1 MTGVYFTITG
11 MNHYQG
17 SDFLKRGMEVEL
29 IKEPE
34 NHYDMFAIRV
44 EVYGRGKIGYVA
56 NNPNTVLEDTM
67 EAGEIYNMMRSCAKA
82 KVRRIDGKG
91 VICELSEV
99 HQQQMCVTCM
109 KSIDVDA
116 FRCPYCKGIQ
126 PQLDYDDYIEPIC
139 FKPVKIKKVKSKP
152 LFSTAEIITATSKQ
166 DDPGYLAF
174 LFSRLL

>member
-56 NNPNTVLEDTM
+56 NT
-67 EAGEIYNMMRSCAKA
+67 
-82 KVRRIDGKG
+82 RIPCSRIRWRL
-91 VICELSEV
+91 V
-99 HQQQMCVTCM
+99 
-109 KSIDVDA
+109 KSI
-116 FRCPYCKGIQ
+116 I
-126 PQLDYDDYIEPIC
+126 
-139 FKPVKIKKVKSKP
+139 
-152 LFSTAEIITATSKQ
+152 
-166 DDPGYLAF
+166 
-174 LFSRLL
+174 

>member
-29 IKEPE
+29 IKEPG
-34 NHYDMFAIRV
+34 NNYDMFAIRV

-56 NNPNTVLEDTM
+56 NNQNTVLEDTM
-67 EAGEIYNMMRSCAKA
+67 EAGEIYNMMRSSAKA

-99 HQQQMCVTCM
+99 HQQQMCV
-109 KSIDVDA
+109 
-116 FRCPYCKGIQ
+116 
-126 PQLDYDDYIEPIC
+126 
-139 FKPVKIKKVKSKP
+139 KPVKIKKVKSKP
-152 LFSTAEIITATSKQ
+152 LFSMAEIITATLKQ